1 MTRVRYYLGTV
12 SRHAQPGTPI
22 EGDGTY
28 EGAGEMWAGLPAD
41 SVRLDDGTVVNVY
54 PEYGDELRCIEE
66 TKP

>member
-1 MTRVRYYLGTV
+1 MTRVHYFLGTV

-41 SVRLDDGTVVNVY
+41 SVRLDDGTLVNVY
-54 PEYGDELRCIEE
+54 PEYGDEI
-66 TKP
+66 KAMAS